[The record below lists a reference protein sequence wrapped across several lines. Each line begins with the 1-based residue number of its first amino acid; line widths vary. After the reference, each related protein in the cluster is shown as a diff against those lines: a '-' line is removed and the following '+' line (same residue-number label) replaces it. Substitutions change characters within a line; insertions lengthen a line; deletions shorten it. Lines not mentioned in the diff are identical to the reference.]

1 MKKITLLFVTMLFA
15 FSLNAQK
22 TTSVFAADQNLSAK
36 ERNEMMTNPTPH
48 YQAPAYVKSR
58 AFVIAEGFES
68 GVPATWTQYKLG
80 DATSPGFVASA
91 TAHSGAGSMYH
102 NDDNLTTAAQDWIV
116 LPQVA
121 VTDAAYKLK
130 FWERDHYQTFY
141 EYHGVWI
148 STGSGDPA
156 SGDFTEVWSV
166 DGTEAWKEVTVD
178 LASYNGQSIYIAFKY
193 TGDYKD
199 EWYIDDVKVGMPE
212 PHDLA
217 ASSVAPAFVLSGST
231 ATPTVGIHNFGANDE
246 SAYAVHLV
254 INDGTNDVYDNT
266 VNATTAIASGADAT
280 IDMPAWT
287 PADGTYTLTATVT
300 VANDTDASNN
310 QITGNCIVVS
320 PNTYAGN
327 ATDHLY
333 GFVDLATGAYTAT
346 GTMGN
351 SPFPMA
357 EEYNGTNVYRINY
370 AQATTTSTIGT
381 VASDGTY
388 TNLGTLTGVTGT
400 PTALAWD
407 WANSTMYVVI
417 LGSGST
423 PHLCTLD
430 MSTYVLTEVGV
441 GTAGASIIGMDFAN
455 DGFLYGPAINDKFYK
470 IDPATGL
477 TTEVGAVGLDV
488 KFGQDVSYDPVAE
501 TMYTYATL
509 AAGNNKYGTYNLTTG
524 AFTQITD
531 LGSRKQ
537 FATFVITKAPAGA
550 VSENTVK
557 GLEMF
562 PNPVN
567 DVLNINATNNID
579 QVQVINLLGQEL
591 ININAN
597 ATSVQVNLSQLSAGN
612 YLVKVVA
619 GNNVSVQK
627 IAKK

>member
-102 NDDNLTTAAQDWIV
+102 NDDNLAAPAQDWIV

-130 FWERDHYQTFY
+130 FWERDRYQTYY

-166 DGTEAWKEVTVD
+166 DGTATWKEVTVD

-193 TGDYKD
+193 TGDYQD
-199 EWYIDDVKVGMPE
+199 EWYIDDVTVGMPE

-217 ASSVAPAFVLSGST
+217 TSSVTPAFVLSGST

-254 INDGTNDVYDNT
+254 INDGSSDVYDNT
-266 VNATTAIASGADAT
+266 VNATTTVASGANVT

-300 VANDTDASNN
+300 VANDADTSNDQVTGSCTVTGLSDA
-310 QITGNCIVVS
+310 
-320 PNTYAGN
+320 YAGN
-327 ATDHLY
+327 TTDHLY
-333 GFVDLATGAYTAT
+333 GIVDLATGTLTTIGAIIST
-346 GTMGN
+346 
-351 SPFPMA
+351 PFPMA
-357 EEYNGTNVYRINY
+357 EEYNGTSIYRMFSDM
-370 AQATTTSTIGT
+370 TFGT
-381 VASDGTY
+381 VAPDGTY
-388 TNLGTLTGVTGT
+388 TNLGTMAGVTGT
-400 PTALAWD
+400 PTGLAWD

-417 LGSGST
+417 LGSGNT

-430 MSTYVLTEVGV
+430 MSTYALTEVGV
-441 GTAGASIIGMDFAN
+441 GTSGASIIGMDFAN
-455 DGFLYGPAINDKFYK
+455 DGFLYGPAIDDKFYK